1 MSQAT
6 RPGCYAIPSWAIAK
20 MIRARGVDRDG
31 APAGT
36 HTGPGDIDTVPVT
49 PSQGTDAR

>member
-20 MIRARGVDRDG
+20 MIRERGVARDG
-31 APAGT
+31 DPASA
-36 HTGPGDIDTVPVT
+36 HTGGGEKDAVSGA
-49 PSQGTDAR
+49 PSHEQDAR

>member
-20 MIRARGVDRDG
+20 MIRERGVARDG
-31 APAGT
+31 APASA
-36 HTGPGDIDTVPVT
+36 HTGGGDIDTVPST
-49 PSQGTDAR
+49 PSHEGDAR